1 MWHGCRAPFALAPGV
16 SSSID
21 VIVAALGLSEVS
33 LLVKAMRAV
42 DASAPPIN
50 PDGASGSSCA
60 NRCGEPAARYEPG
73 LVFHP
78 SPRYEPRE
86 VFHPE
91 PRIERSG
98 HRGTARPIV
107 VVEQVV
113 EKNPATLPP
122 QPPWKTLPWENPAQ
136 IAPKVKVAIYRP
148 DINRRGLLLDCFI

>member
-1 MWHGCRAPFALAPGV
+1 M
-16 SSSID
+16 SNSID
-21 VIVAALGLSEVS
+21 VIVATLGLSEVS

-78 SPRYEPRE
+78 SPRYEPRQ
-86 VFHPE
+86 VFHPAPRTE
-91 PRIERSG
+91 PSRHHGASGAIKIVER
-98 HRGTARPIV
+98 
-107 VVEQVV
+107 VV

-136 IAPKVKVAIYRP
+136 IASKVKVAIYHP